1 MHNTLEEKKEYRIWH
16 PVTFNEEWAAC
27 DTSVLDDISAS
38 WFRRRIV
45 LQENSLDYV
54 EFLEQLKREHAIE
67 TGVVERLYDLRE
79 GITETFIKEGFVQ
92 SFLTHGDTN
101 IDEND
106 LMNHLTDHLDAVNFI
121 FDVVKENRP
130 LTTGFIKE
138 LHHLTTRHQKHAE
151 GRDQF
156 GNKLK
161 IDLLKGTYKIREN
174 NPTKADGTVIKYCP
188 PEQTASEMDN
198 LVAIYNDLVEREVH
212 PLIIASWFHH
222 AFVAIHPF
230 QDGNGR
236 VARLLTSLIF
246 IKFNFFPLTVNRQD
260 KIAKYFKGLQKADV
274 GQPQDLIQY
283 FGEIQKRNIEKALNV
298 KEVASTPLDEV
309 QRILIDKI
317 QNWKIK
323 EEQAYKELLQTN
335 RIAIFDYCNDRLN
348 EFKDNLETQL
358 SGNAEIFIKSCSFDE
373 DNKQHYYYRQIVS
386 HANKHDYYFNRFLPK
401 AWLIYRIKLS
411 EVHKYQLGITIHHFG
426 YDESALAIGS
436 FLEFK
441 RSQEDEEFDTTLPL
455 NIPPHFISLEGDIES
470 KKKNIKKYL
479 ENAMTITLAQIA
491 SEIN

>member
-1 MHNTLEEKKEYRIWH
+1 MHSTLEEKKEYRIWH
-16 PVTFNEEWAAC
+16 PVTFGEEWATC

-38 WFRRRIV
+38 WFRRRVV

-106 LMNHLTDHLDAVNFI
+106 LMNHLNDHLDAVNFI
-121 FDVVKENRP
+121 FDVVKEDRP
-130 LTTGFIKE
+130 LTTSFIKA
-138 LHHLTTRHQKHAE
+138 LHQLTTRHQKHAE

-156 GNKLK
+156 GNKFK

-198 LVAIYNDLVEREVH
+198 LVAIYNDLVEREIH

-246 IKFNFFPLTVNRQD
+246 IKYKFFPLTVNRQD
-260 KIAKYFKGLQKADV
+260 KIAKYFKGLQKADA
-274 GQPQDLIQY
+274 GQPQGLVQY
-283 FGEIQKRNIEKALNV
+283 FGEIQKRNIEKALSV
-298 KEVASTPLDEV
+298 KEVASTSLVDV
-309 QRILIDKI
+309 QKILAEKLE
-317 QNWKIK
+317 NWKVK
-323 EEQAYKELLQTN
+323 REEEKA
-335 RIAIFDYCNDRLN
+335 RIESLEASRTFIFDYCVDAINEILQSTKLIINEGAILGVTHEAFGTSNSRYYSIELSKFSHENDYQLN
-348 EFKDNLETQL
+348 KELPQSFILMIIGLPE
-358 SGNAEIFIKSCSFDE
+358 EITYSLVFSLHYYGFDE
-373 DNKQHYYYRQIVS
+373 S
-386 HANKHDYYFNRFLPK
+386 
-401 AWLIYRIKLS
+401 
-411 EVHKYQLGITIHHFG
+411 T
-426 YDESALAIGS
+426 LAIASLLRRVNKGDIKYTI
-436 FLEFK
+436 FL
-441 RSQEDEEFDTTLPL
+441 DLPS
-455 NIPPHFISLEGDIES
+455 HVISLEGELES

-479 ENAMTITLAQIA
+479 ENATTLALAQIA
-491 SEIN
+491 SEI